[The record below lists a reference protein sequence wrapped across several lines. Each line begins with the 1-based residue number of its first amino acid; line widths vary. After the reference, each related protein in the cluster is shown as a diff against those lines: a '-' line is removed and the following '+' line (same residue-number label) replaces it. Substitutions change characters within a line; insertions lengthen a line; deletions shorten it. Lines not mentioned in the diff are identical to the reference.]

1 MLVELQGGANPFD
14 KVAYNKTS
22 QRFSWQQ
29 MKNLVVD
36 LDGDG
41 DLDIVR
47 SLLYDVHYTRN
58 DGGHFTHLNPSD
70 PDNPF
75 RGVQDNSLSCWTF
88 ASFVVHIALC
98 ISFCSPIRSA

>member
-1 MLVELQGGANPFD
+1 VRGYETYSFFKRGANGLLVELLGGANPFD

-22 QRFSWQQ
+22 SGFALTL
-29 MKNLVVD
+29 KNQVVD

-47 SLLYDVHYTRN
+47 SVRYDLHYTRN

-75 RGVQDNSLSCWTF
+75 RGVQDNAFSC
-88 ASFVVHIALC
+88 
-98 ISFCSPIRSA
+98 